1 MANGNQAAP
10 NSHSLND
17 FHRGLA
23 RIGLAVTTVVP
34 MAVDHAAKLIEEE
47 AKRVL
52 GSYDYG
58 WEQLAPSTQAERQR
72 LGFTPNDPLLR
83 TGDLKNS
90 IEKTE
95 AQREGP
101 MAVVAYV
108 GSNSPYAAAQELGTA
123 TIPARSY
130 LGGATMHEEH
140 AIREETGRRIHA
152 AQVAALFARTIIP

>member
-1 MANGNQAAP
+1 MANTLMQ
-10 NSHSLND
+10 
-17 FHRGLA
+17 FHKGLA
-23 RIGLAVTTVVP
+23 EIGIATTMVVP
-34 MAVDHAAKLIEEE
+34 MAVDHAAKLIQDE

-58 WEQLAPSTQAERQR
+58 WQQLAPSTQAERQR

-95 AQREGP
+95 AKREGP
-101 MAVVAYV
+101 LAVVAYV

-130 LGGATMHEEH
+130 LGGATMHEEAKIH
-140 AIREETGRRIHA
+140 EETGRRIHA